1 MKLNLADSIAEA
13 VLQDRSGPAILE
25 YLICAPLTDKG
36 RVDNF
41 VETVVIV
48 AWHLWWQ
55 RRRFVHDEPSLS
67 ITSSVF
73 AISSLVQNFSIASL
87 PSAIRKEEM
96 WMKPPA
102 DFVKINVD
110 ASFSMDELSG
120 TIGAVIRNTSGEFI
134 VAANGRLPLVTDVVS
149 AEVTAVQLGLELAIA
164 QGCQRII
171 INGDNLEVVEAL
183 NRGERVY
190 SSATAIFEECFALL
204 KEVGKAQIIHCS
216 RNTNSVAHEL
226 ARQAKFS
233 PVGTWSHSPP
243 LA

>member
-1 MKLNLADSIAEA
+1 MADHPIWKKIWDFNVPTKVKFFTWKTLHGAMPCYGVLADRHMKVKPQCPQCKLGLEDIAH
-13 VLQDRSGPAILE
+13 VP
-25 YLICAPLTDKG
+25 
-36 RVDNF
+36 V
-41 VETVVIV
+41 
-48 AWHLWWQ
+48 
-55 RRRFVHDEPSLS
+55 
-67 ITSSVF
+67 
-73 AISSLVQNFSIASL
+73 
-87 PSAIRKEEM
+87 
-96 WMKPPA
+96 PP
-102 DFVKINVD
+102 
-110 ASFSMDELSG
+110 
-120 TIGAVIRNTSGEFI
+120 GE
-134 VAANGRLPLVTDVVS
+134 G
-149 AEVTAVQLGLELAIA
+149 VTAVQLGLELAIA